1 MASPMLAAI
10 LPENVDKK
18 AFVQMLQAKHRLSI
32 RPTHDQF
39 GFNGIRFS
47 MHIFNTAEDVDYAAA
62 AVQKEL

>member
-1 MASPMLAAI
+1 MLAGI
-10 LPENVDKK
+10 LPGNIDKT
-18 AFVQMLQAKHRLSI
+18 AFVRMLLNKHRLSI

-62 AVQKEL
+62 VMQREV